1 MRMCRV
7 SVWETHDHGWHDAT
21 VQRALAPRPPV
32 QKLQCPAGEAMS
44 LPEAALAWPR
54 WRLLVAIIGPV
65 RAQRAVEDEV
75 DEPDEEEGV
84 DDEE

>member
-1 MRMCRV
+1 M
-7 SVWETHDHGWHDAT
+7 
-21 VQRALAPRPPV
+21 P
-32 QKLQCPAGEAMS
+32 

-84 DDEE
+84 DEEEQEAAASVVCSAEAWLRRQAGRQAGRQGEEGWA